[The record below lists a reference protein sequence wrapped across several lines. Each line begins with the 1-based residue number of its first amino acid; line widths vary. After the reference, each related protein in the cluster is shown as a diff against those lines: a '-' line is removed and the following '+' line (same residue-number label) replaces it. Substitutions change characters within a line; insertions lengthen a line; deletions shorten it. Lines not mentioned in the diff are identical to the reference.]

1 MKART
6 LAISIAMMLAAV
18 PAAIG
23 GASSAFAA
31 NTLNAMKKAVYHAHF
46 GKGQAFYEELSDTWY
61 HVDGNPIKPEGNRF
75 RNNEDGFTCD
85 LEKMVIFNPD
95 GSENGELSIICK
107 DLLTSELFT
116 FTQYN
121 GAPIYAD
128 THENMISQRM
138 RASMPLTRELSL
150 DRDGFRCLCIG
161 NSMPIMAIE
170 AKLDGN
176 YSMTSVD
183 YEHYGDICFESY
195 TNSGDVNLD
204 GALTVS
210 DAVLLAR
217 IAAEDA
223 SLKVS
228 ELGLTL
234 SDLTDDG
241 LTDVGDVTAALC
253 AIAGLPYHTDNP
265 PISSTTSSSGGEADT
280 SGTVAAETTIHEY
293 ETTYCETTFCQTT
306 FYEGTTATHHESKE
320 TSMEVTTGF
329 PKNME
334 DYLTV
339 NFYLTSGLDNRQ
351 FYIGD
356 DIKLYG
362 LRFSAEFID
371 PINGIEERIQ
381 NELVSD
387 FLDDY
392 IQMSG
397 DALTATEPGWYELIL
412 TYDRGEALGSTFRVE
427 RTVSLQIELLEA
439 PATSGAPSTTYSET
453 ECTTTFITTTFPES
467 GTVGTTASTTFTTT
481 VTIPPIVT
489 LPTSVE

>member
-1 MKART
+1 MKAKT
-6 LAISIAMMLAAV
+6 LATGIAMILAAL
-18 PAAIG
+18 PAALC
-23 GASSAFAA
+23 SAAIVHA
-31 NTLNAMKKAVYHAHF
+31 TNTQNAMKKAVYHAHF

-75 RNNEDGFTCD
+75 RNNEEGFTCD
-85 LEKMVIFNPD
+85 LEKMVIFNRD

-121 GAPIYAD
+121 GEPIYAD
-128 THENMISQRM
+128 THENMIAQRM

-150 DRDGFRCLCIG
+150 DKDGFRCLCIG
-161 NSMPIMAIE
+161 NGMPIMAIE

-204 GALTVS
+204 GTLTVS

-217 IAAEDA
+217 IAAED
-223 SLKVS
+223 STLSVS

-253 AIAGLPYHTDNP
+253 IIAGLPYQQPGNDNP
-265 PISSTTSSSGGEADT
+265 PTSTSSGSAATTSSP
-280 SGTVAAETTIHEY
+280 AETTVY
-293 ETTYCETTFCQTT
+293 YGETTYCATTYYETTGSQ
-306 FYEGTTATHHESKE
+306 YHESE
-320 TSMEVTTGF
+320 ASSMEVTTGF

-339 NFYLTSGLDNRQ
+339 NFYLTSGLERRQ
-351 FYIGD
+351 FCVGE
-356 DIKLYG
+356 DITLYG
-362 LRFSAEFID
+362 LRFCAEFID

-381 NELVSD
+381 NELVTD
-387 FLDDY
+387 FLGDY

-397 DALTATEPGWYELIL
+397 DALTAAQPGFYDLIL
-412 TYDRGEALGSTFRVE
+412 TYDRGEALGSTFRIE
-427 RTVSLQIELLEA
+427 RTVTLQIELIDPPE
-439 PATSGAPSTTYSET
+439 TSGTTTSYSET
-453 ECTTTFITTTFPES
+453 EYTTTESTPTVPGENSTTGSTMSTTT
-467 GTVGTTASTTFTTT
+467 TTTTET